1 MGLISTYMIV
11 VLGRMGMFGMYEY
24 LGIIDFSCSL
34 AEKSNWYF
42 VFHVIFVKLSALLY
56 SAALFPSGQINPQH

>member
-11 VLGRMGMFGMYEY
+11 VLGRMGMYEN

-42 VFHVIFVKLSALLY
+42 VFQIIFVKLSALLY
-56 SAALFPSGQINPQH
+56 SAALFPSKQINPQH